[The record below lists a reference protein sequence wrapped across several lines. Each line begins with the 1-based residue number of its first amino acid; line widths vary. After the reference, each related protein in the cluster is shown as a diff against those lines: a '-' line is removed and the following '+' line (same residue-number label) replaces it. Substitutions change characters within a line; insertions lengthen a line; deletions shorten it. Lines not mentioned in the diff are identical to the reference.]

1 MKEKTFSKKS
11 MTRYFTVLRGVKMPW
26 ILILCALVS
35 SIVMMKAEL
44 NVATMTADIIDTS
57 QKAIN
62 GKVLMNFIGMTIVA
76 AAANIISTYFT
87 RKMEET
93 ITCGVRTKL
102 WKKIMHLPSRY
113 YDEDNGNELVTRVTS
128 DASAPSALFTT
139 VISCIVCL
147 VTTVQAF
154 NQLFSYHSTLAW
166 YSMLIIPMTM
176 VFCVLYGILQ
186 FKLGVYQT
194 ATMAGSMGYL
204 AERVRNFRLIKSAV
218 AEAEEAK
225 KGKRT
230 FKEMYKAEFWNWML
244 VAGYQLSSSLFSIM
258 FIVISFVLGGQLL
271 SKGEVTIGDLT
282 GFYMV
287 TGIVSLQLMQLFMN
301 AGSIF
306 GTFGTMKKTAEIME
320 MEPEPMGGIDV
331 PSVCSDLTFDQVVFS
346 YHEEQ
351 DVLKGISV
359 TIPKGRVTAVI
370 GGNGAGKSTLFKL
383 LTRLYEPESGK
394 IYFGEECIDQ
404 FNITQWRDRFTY
416 VFQKNPLIGG
426 TVLDN
431 MLYGLDREVSEE
443 ELMEA
448 AKKANCYD
456 FIMEKPGGF
465 HEDVGLGGSNFSG
478 GQGQCIS
485 IARAMLRNSDY
496 LLLDEATSNLDVLSE
511 AMVTDAMNKLMEN
524 KTTIMIAHNYEATR
538 NADYVIVMRDGMIEA
553 AGTPE
558 ELEKTNEYYQ
568 LFSAGKTEN
577 RKEKRCRCISEM
589 PVEM

>member
-1 MKEKTFSKKS
+1 MREKTFSKKS
-11 MTRYFTVLRGVKMPW
+11 MTRYFTVFKGVKMPW

-35 SIVMMKAEL
+35 SIIMMNAEL
-44 NVATMTADIIDTS
+44 SVATMTADIIDTS

-62 GKVLMNFIGMTIVA
+62 GAVLLGFIGMTILS

-102 WKKIMHLPSRY
+102 WKKIMHLPSKY

-128 DASAPSALFTT
+128 DASAPSSLITT
-139 VISCIVCL
+139 LISCIVCV

-154 NQLFSYHSTLAW
+154 SQLFAYHSTLAW
-166 YSMLIIPMTM
+166 YSMIIIPLTLI
-176 VFCVLYGILQ
+176 FCVLYSILQ

-218 AEAEEAK
+218 AESHESIQGNK
-225 KGKRT
+225 T
-230 FKEMYKAEFWNWML
+230 FKEMYKAEFWNWMM

-301 AGSIF
+301 AGGIF
-306 GTFGTMKKTAEIME
+306 GTFGTMKKTADIME
-320 MEPEPMGGIDV
+320 MDPEPVGGADV
-331 PSVCSDLTFDQVVFS
+331 PSVCRDLVFDDVTFAYNAERQI
-346 YHEEQ
+346 
-351 DVLKGISV
+351 LKGVTV
-359 TIPKGRVTAVI
+359 TIPMGKVTAII
-370 GGNGAGKSTLFKL
+370 GGNGAGKTTLFKL
-383 LTRLYEPESGK
+383 LTRLYEPENGQ
-394 IYFGEECIDQ
+394 ILFGDEDIDQ
-404 FNITQWRDRFTY
+404 YEITQWRDRFTY

-426 TVLDN
+426 TVREN

-443 ELMEA
+443 ELIEA

-456 FIMEKPGGF
+456 CIMEKPDGF
-465 HEDVGLGGSNFSG
+465 NEDVGLGGSNFSG
-478 GQGQCIS
+478 GQAQCIS
-485 IARAMLRNSDY
+485 IARAMLRNGDY

-511 AMVTDAMNKLMEN
+511 ALVTDALNKLMEN
-524 KTTIMIAHNYEATR
+524 KTTIMIAHNYAATC
-538 NADYVIVMRDGMIEA
+538 NADYVIVMRDGIVEA

-558 ELEKTNEYYQ
+558 ELKKSNEYYQ
-568 LFSAGKTEN
+568 LFSEGKKCKEN
-577 RKEKRCRCISEM
+577 C
-589 PVEM
+589 